1 MWDTEQKFYTRDMS
15 PQSKIA
21 ERIPVLNDYI
31 RRNGRAPT
39 LDELCTL
46 FHVRSKNTAFIMAK
60 KFVGAGV
67 LEQTETGRLVAPH
80 RCEACSLRLL
90 GSVAAGFPSPAE
102 ESLLDTM
109 SLDEF
114 LISKPEATFM
124 LRVEGDSMIDAGILP
139 GDTVLVERGR
149 PPRNGDIVIACVD
162 EAWTMK
168 YFYRDAK
175 GVRLEPANKKYDTIR
190 PKNALA
196 VEGVVSSVIRKL
208 V

>member
-1 MWDTEQKFYTRDMS
+1 MS

-21 ERIPVLNDYI
+21 ERIPVLNDDI

-39 LDELCTL
+39 LEELCTL
-46 FHVRSKNTAFIMAK
+46 FNVRSKNTASIMAK

-67 LEQTETGRLVAPH
+67 LDRTDTGRLVAP
-80 RCEACSLRLL
+80 RRREVCPLRLL
-90 GSVAAGFPSPAE
+90 DSVAAGFPSPAE

-109 SLDEF
+109 SLDEY
-114 LISKPEATFM
+114 LITRPEATFM
-124 LRVEGDSMIDAGILP
+124 LKVEGDSMVDAGILP

-149 PPRNGDIVIACVD
+149 APRNGDVVIACVD
-162 EAWTMK
+162 AAWTMN
-168 YFYRDAK
+168 YFYKDGK
-175 GVRLEPANKKYDTIR
+175 GIRLEPANKKYETIR
-190 PKNALA
+190 PKSRLV